1 MRNFVSSLILVGL
14 FSGSLQAYG
23 AELAP
28 DWTLLSADG
37 KTVRLQDELRQQSVV
52 LFFWATW
59 CPYCEAL
66 MPHLQSIRLE
76 HGDDLKILAINF
88 REKADPVGFIKD
100 AGYDFVVLP
109 KGDEVAE
116 LYDIY
121 GTPGL
126 IVVDQGR
133 QIRFDLRDLPQYSFA
148 ETGKK
153 LSHKARAAYL
163 APYWAAELR
172 KSIDAV
178 RQRAEPGLVIE
189 SDP

>member
-1 MRNFVSSLILVGL
+1 MKSLVSFVLLIGL
-14 FSGSLQAYG
+14 FSGSPAARG

-37 KTVRLQDELRQQSVV
+37 QTVRLQDELGQQPVV

-76 HGDDLKILAINF
+76 YGDDLKILAINF
-88 REKADPVGFIKD
+88 REKADPVAYIRD
-100 AGYDFVVLP
+100 AGYDFTILP

-116 LYDIY
+116 LYEIY

-126 IVVDQGR
+126 IVVDQRR
-133 QIRFDLRDLPQYSFA
+133 QARFDLRDLPQYSFA

-178 RQRAEPGLVIE
+178 LQQA
-189 SDP
+189 DQN